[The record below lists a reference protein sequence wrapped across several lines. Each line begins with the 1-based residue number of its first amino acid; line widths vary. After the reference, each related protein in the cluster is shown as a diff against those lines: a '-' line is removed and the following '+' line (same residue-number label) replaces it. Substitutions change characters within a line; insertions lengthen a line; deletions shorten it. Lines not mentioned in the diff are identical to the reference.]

1 MKATAKFYDSIDIQ
15 LQFLE
20 QLKNISSDEIDR
32 LVGALRDFIYQADTK
47 QKVIYAIGEGRSAL
61 ALYDFL
67 HQLLKYEQ
75 LFPATL
81 DDPIRRYFDPDRSN
95 MVVAATGSGTT
106 ESVLNY
112 LEDANRLGAKEILIT
127 AKTDSQASKKVRKHK
142 GFIFLMEDIKLEKP
156 SELAVMGSEFEL
168 KLCTL
173 LNCILPA
180 LDEGDNKLYYQQ
192 MEHFI
197 ENATLLKNIDKKYLR
212 SWVEKLLNR
221 RGNFIV
227 DGVGRS
233 GFVAKAFGMRIAH
246 LGQQA
251 YVKGDATTPSFVRG
265 DVYIPISGS
274 GDTREILEAI
284 IKARSKGVDVFPITV
299 NESSSMVEKL
309 KEWGYEDNI
318 IFIPVLESD
327 RGIFHD
333 KTPSKITTTKLN
345 QMRPSYSEINSYIF
359 TNAVIASAIDFLGVE
374 EKYMKQK
381 HW

>member
-1 MKATAKFYDSIDIQ
+1 MKATTKFYDSIDIQ
-15 LQFLE
+15 LKFLE
-20 QLKNISSDEIDR
+20 QLRNIPPDRIDGLIR
-32 LVGALRDFIYQADTK
+32 VLKDFIYQVDAK
-47 QKVIYAIGEGRSAL
+47 QKVIYGIGEGRSAL

-81 DDPIRRYFDPDRSN
+81 DDPIRRYFDPERSN
-95 MVVAATGSGTT
+95 MVIAATGSGTT
-106 ESVLNY
+106 ESVINY
-112 LEDANRLGAKEILIT
+112 LEDANTLGAKVLLIT
-127 AKTDSQASKKVRKHK
+127 SKSKSPAYEKALVNN
-142 GFIFLMEDIKLEKP
+142 GFVFLMEDIKLEKP

-180 LDEGDNKLYYQQ
+180 LDEGDNELYYRQ

-197 ENATLLKNIDKKYLR
+197 GNATLLKNIDKTYLR
-212 SWVEKLLNR
+212 SWVERLLNR
-221 RGNFIV
+221 RGHFIV

-246 LGQQA
+246 LGQLA
-251 YVKGDATTPSFVRG
+251 YIKGDATTPSFVRG

-274 GDTREILEAI
+274 GNTREILEAMM
-284 IKARSKGVDVFPITV
+284 KARSKGVDVFPITV
-299 NESSSMVEKL
+299 NENSGMVEKM

-318 IFIPVLESD
+318 IFIPVLEGD
-327 RGIFHD
+327 RDIFHD
-333 KTPSKITTTKLN
+333 KMPSKISTTKLN

>member
-1 MKATAKFYDSIDIQ
+1 MKATAKFYDSIEIQ

-20 QLKNISSDEIDR
+20 QLKNIPSDQIDG
-32 LVGALRDFIYQADTK
+32 LIGALKDFIYQADTK
-47 QKVIYAIGEGRSAL
+47 QKVIYGIGEGRSAL

-67 HQLLKYEQ
+67 HQLLKYEK

-81 DDPIRRYFDPDRSN
+81 DDPIRRYFDPNRSN
-95 MVVAATGSGTT
+95 MIVAATGSGTT
-106 ESVLNY
+106 ESVIHY
-112 LEDANRLGAKEILIT
+112 LEDANNLGAKEILIT
-127 AKTDSQASKKVRKHK
+127 AKSDSPAFKKVQAHN
-142 GFIFLMEDIKLEKP
+142 GFVFLMEDIKLEKP

-180 LDEGDNKLYYQQ
+180 LDEEDNKLYYLQ

-197 ENATLLKNIDKKYLR
+197 ENATLLKNIDREYLR
-212 SWVEKLLNR
+212 SWIRKLLNR
-221 RGNFIV
+221 RGHFIV

-251 YVKGDATTPSFVRG
+251 YIKGDATTPSFVRG

-274 GDTREILEAI
+274 GNTREILEAMK
-284 IKARSKGVDVFPITV
+284 KARSKGVDIFPITV
-299 NESSSMVEKL
+299 NERSGMVDKM
-309 KEWGYEDNI
+309 KEWGNEDNI
-318 IFIPVLESD
+318 IFIPVLEND

-333 KTPSKITTTKLN
+333 KTPSKINTTKLN